1 MIHHLSLIL
10 KISHKYFS
18 VCCITMFSKILVKLT
33 GIFLFSRCISATPAT
48 PPGQPGEA
56 RNINGDIHARAY
68 GPYQCEDPYRWIRRE
83 CVAIYG
89 PRAWQDVCIWNAFA
103 TTYDYKPG
111 TCPEGTTCLNGF
123 IGPGYRF
130 ISCIS
135 EETGKAVS
143 GQKRKTDPQ
152 VGTSSIKKG
161 RTEIG
166 NTQQKFSVAV
176 DHDMTGASVA
186 AVFESRCRT
195 FVCS

>member
-1 MIHHLSLIL
+1 
-10 KISHKYFS
+10 
-18 VCCITMFSKILVKLT
+18 MFNKILVKLIS
-33 GIFLFSRCISATPAT
+33 IFLFSSCIFATPTTLPA
-48 PPGQPGEA
+48 GQPGET

-68 GPYQCEDPYRWIRRE
+68 NPYQCVDPYRWRRRE
-83 CVAIYG
+83 CIAMFG
-89 PRAWQDVCIWNAFA
+89 PRAWQDVCVWNTFG
-103 TTYDYKPG
+103 TVYDYKPG
-111 TCPEGTTCLNGF
+111 SCPEGTICLNVFNNDGF
-123 IGPGYRF
+123 RF

-135 EETGKAVS
+135 EKTGEAVS
-143 GQKRKTDPQ
+143 QPGEKRKTDPQ
-152 VGTSSIKKG
+152 AGTSSIKKG